1 MKPEN
6 WEELS
11 YDEQKAIAQGLFNSV
26 EGQYLMYKGLM
37 TAAHYLRRDGQAS
50 EADDMEMIAELVFAF
65 DQARRSAK

>member
-11 YDEQKAIAQGLFNSV
+11 YNERKAIAQDLFRSV

-37 TAAHYLRRDGQAS
+37 TAAHHLRNAEEISDA
-50 EADDMEMIAELVFAF
+50 EDMEMIAQMVFAF
-65 DQARRSAK
+65 DQSRGSAK